1 MPMTLLDGT
10 MTHHIAP
17 VAKSAFVMLPVA
29 VAPITNVPMIRVILS
44 DVSNTR
50 LPAASHSYIPAPITT
65 PPIDQRSRRASR
77 RMHHPAECFGLRQL
91 RDPLTHDSPAM

>member
-10 MTHHIAP
+10 MLHHIAP

-29 VAPITNVPMIRVILS
+29 VAPITNVPMIRVIRS

-65 PPIDQRSRRASR
+65 LPIDQRSRRASWC
-77 RMHHPAECFGLRQL
+77 MHNPAKGFWLR
-91 RDPLTHDSPAM
+91 

>member
-10 MTHHIAP
+10 MTHHIVP

-65 PPIDQRSRRASR
+65 LPIDSPSRRTSR
-77 RMHHPAECFGLRQL
+77 RVHNPTEGFWLRQCGDDL
-91 RDPLTHDSPAM
+91 R